1 MARTIKEIKNIM
13 GAQYISNPTIRE
25 MYGITGNVTFD
36 QVFSVV
42 SVESILFYVVA
53 AISYTIEIMFEQLKN
68 DVDEKIAQGI
78 VATVPWYHK
87 IATEFQYGD
96 KLVFDENTQT
106 YRYQLI
112 DESKQIIKYA
122 AVTDVG
128 NGVRMLVAKDNNGI
142 PESLNAQEL
151 AAFKDYISYV
161 KIAGVYVSISS
172 TEADSIQIEVS
183 VQIDPLVL
191 NNEGKLI
198 DGGSSPVV
206 EAINQYLANIVYG
219 GTFNK
224 TKLVDA
230 IQAAPGVVD
239 VLLKTVKAKGA
250 DDVDYQTVSGNNYTA
265 VSGCFISNNLNTSI
279 DYVQE
284 L

>member
-42 SVESILFYVVA
+42 SVESILFYIVA
-53 AISYTIEIMFEQLKN
+53 AIAYTIEVMFEQLKN

-96 KLVFDENTQT
+96 KLVFDSTTQT
-106 YRYQLI
+106 YKYQLI

-128 NGVRMLVAKDNNGI
+128 NGVRMLVAKDNNGA
-142 PESLNAQEL
+142 PEPLNAQEL
-151 AAFKDYISYV
+151 AAFKEYISYV

-172 TEADSIQIEVS
+172 TEADRIQIEVS

-206 EAINQYLANIVYG
+206 DAINQYLANIVYG

-250 DDVDYQTVSGNNYTA
+250 DDVDYQVVSGNNYTA

>member
-42 SVESILFYVVA
+42 SVESILFYIVA
-53 AISYTIEIMFEQLKN
+53 AIAYTIEVMFEQLKN
-68 DVDEKIAQGI
+68 DIDEKIAQGI

-128 NGVRMLVAKDNNGI
+128 NGVRMLVAKDNNGA
-142 PESLNAQEL
+142 PEPLNAQEL

-172 TEADSIQIEVS
+172 IEADSIQIEVS

-191 NNEGKLI
+191 NSEGKLI

-206 EAINQYLANIVYG
+206 EAINQYLSNIVYG

>member
-42 SVESILFYVVA
+42 SVESILFYIVA
-53 AISYTIEIMFEQLKN
+53 AIAYTIEVMFEQLKN

-128 NGVRMLVAKDNNGI
+128 NGVRMLVAKDNNGA
-142 PESLNAQEL
+142 PEPLNAQEL

-172 TEADSIQIEVS
+172 IEADSIQIEVS

-191 NNEGKLI
+191 NSEGKLI

-206 EAINQYLANIVYG
+206 EAINQYLSNIVYG